1 MGCDYMKIFAFLFS
15 IPTGHFACKC
25 FIGKENKNKSMIK
38 KNIPILILCLIV
50 YAVIWKY
57 I

>member
-15 IPTGHFACKC
+15 IPTGYFACKC
-25 FIGKENKNKSMIK
+25 FIGKEDKNKSMIK